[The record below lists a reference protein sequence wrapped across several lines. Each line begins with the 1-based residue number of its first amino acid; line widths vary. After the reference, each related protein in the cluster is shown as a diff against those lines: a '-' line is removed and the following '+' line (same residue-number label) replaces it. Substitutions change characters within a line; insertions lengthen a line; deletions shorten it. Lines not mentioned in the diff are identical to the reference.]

1 VTVRKSPLRPFL
13 ARNPFPNALTDGL
26 FYREKMRAIH
36 RIAPDRLLDSPAP
49 PRVLEIGGGRSGLAS
64 LLYPGARIVAL
75 DWDHSLLGQ
84 GPDAATSDH
93 VCADAC
99 ALPFPDGAFDAVTLF
114 DVLEHVPNDTAAA
127 GEALRVTRPGGWVL
141 VSTPDATWHYPY
153 YRFMRRWCPPESELM
168 REWGHV
174 RRGYMVEAL
183 ARLFGSRP
191 DRSATFVNPVTAFYH
206 DVSFSRL
213 GERKRKLLYA
223 MAAPLTLAGYLL
235 HRPRTLGTETAF
247 AWRRT

>member
-1 VTVRKSPLRPFL
+1 
-13 ARNPFPNALTDGL
+13 
-26 FYREKMRAIH
+26 
-36 RIAPDRLLDSPAP
+36 
-49 PRVLEIGGGRSGLAS
+49 
-64 LLYPGARIVAL
+64 
-75 DWDHSLLGQ
+75 
-84 GPDAATSDH
+84 
-93 VCADAC
+93 
-99 ALPFPDGAFDAVTLF
+99 
-114 DVLEHVPNDTAAA
+114 
-127 GEALRVTRPGGWVL
+127 
-141 VSTPDATWHYPY
+141 
-153 YRFMRRWCPPESELM
+153 M